1 MKKGLRIAL
10 GAALALPPLFLEAV
24 TEYCLRMVCRPKRWS
39 AAGMRGNEIENGFGD
54 CVEAYEKR
62 WPREEVSFTRGGVT
76 LRGEF
81 IDNPADRGAK
91 RKIAVICHGQTA
103 NRYAALKY
111 ADIFLRAGFSA
122 LIYDERYFG
131 ESDGRCCTL
140 GQEESL
146 DLAEILAQL
155 RRRFGEDCFIALQGE
170 SMGAAT
176 ALLSLRYTKPD
187 LIAADC
193 PFADSE
199 QLFREWLGKYLPIPP
214 GLILPWFE
222 LVARLR
228 FGFRVRENSPVAAV
242 RQAEVPILFMHG
254 AADSLIACGHSER
267 LYRACRDE
275 RSELHLF
282 DGADHAQSI
291 VSDRARYERILLAFL
306 KKCGAAEERT

>member
-1 MKKGLRIAL
+1 MNPRGKL
-10 GAALALPPLFLEAV
+10 ALALLGVPVLGLQAV
-24 TEYCLRMVCRPKRWS
+24 TEYCLRMVCLPKRWS
-39 AAGMRGNEIENGFGD
+39 ASGMRAQEIENGFPD
-54 CVEAYEKR
+54 CIEAYEKR
-62 WPREEVSFTRGGVT
+62 WPREEISFTRGGVT

-81 IDNPADRGAK
+81 IDNGADRGER

-131 ESDGRCCTL
+131 LSDGKCCTL

-146 DLAEILAQL
+146 DLAAILDAV
-155 RRRFGEDCFIALQGE
+155 RRRFGEESLIALHGE

-176 ALLSLRYTKPD
+176 ALLSLRYTSVD
-187 LIAADC
+187 LIVADC

-199 QLFREWLGKYLPIPP
+199 LLFRQWLGKYLPVPP
-214 GLILPWFE
+214 GLIMPYFE
-222 LVARLR
+222 ALARLR
-228 FGFRVRENSPVAAV
+228 HGFDVRANSPIAAV
-242 RQAEVPILFMHG
+242 RAASVPILFMHG
-254 AADSLIACGHSER
+254 RDDTLIPCSHSEE
-267 LYRACRDE
+267 LLAVCRDG

-291 VSDRARYERILLAFL
+291 VSDRARYERILLDFL
-306 KKCGAAEERT
+306 NKCGAL

>member
-1 MKKGLRIAL
+1 MKKAVRIAAA
-10 GAALALPPLFLEAV
+10 AALALPPLLLESV
-24 TEYCLRMVCRPKRWS
+24 TEYCLRMVCTPRRWS
-39 AAGMRGNEIENGFGD
+39 AVGMRETEIENGFAD
-54 CVEAYEKR
+54 CIEAYEKR
-62 WPREEVSFTRGGVT
+62 WPREELSFTRGGVT

-81 IDNPADRGAK
+81 IDNPEDRGAR

-111 ADIFLRAGFSA
+111 ADLFLRAGFSV

-131 ESDGRCCTL
+131 ESGGDCCTL

-155 RRRFGEDCFIALQGE
+155 RRRFGPDCLIALHGE

-176 ALLSLRYTKPD
+176 ALLSLRHTSVD
-187 LIAADC
+187 LIVADC

-214 GLILPWFE
+214 GLILPWFRF
-222 LVARLR
+222 VARRR
-228 FGFRVRENSPVAAV
+228 FGYRVRESSPIAAV
-242 RQAEVPILFMHG
+242 RQAEVPICFMHG
-254 AADSLIACGHSER
+254 AADTLIACRHSEE
-267 LYRACRDE
+267 LYRACRDG

-291 VSDRARYERILLAFL
+291 TSDRARYERILLSFL
-306 KKCGAAEERT
+306 QKCGAAR